1 MSKINSALEYTRR
14 GWPVFP
20 MRALRDGRKVP
31 CNEHGFREAT
41 LDPVRIEA
49 WWARWPDALIAIA
62 TGTVSGIVV
71 LDIDVKHDGSNGYD
85 ALAELGQSILPD
97 TPLSFT
103 PSGGLHILFS
113 TDRIIPTTTG
123 RIGRSPEAKPDLRTG
138 RYPSTGL
145 DVRAELS
152 CAIMPTPGTK
162 YHWDPLHGIDEP
174 LAPAPEWLVPP
185 EEPRK
190 PAEPVERADGLSPY
204 GERAVLSACN
214 NIARAANGHQ
224 AVTLNS
230 ETYSIGTLAGS
241 GAVPADWA
249 LRMLHR
255 AALDMPSYN
264 SHDRWRPREIESR
277 VKKAF
282 EDGMRKPRPVLEDRR
297 RRHG

>member
-1 MSKINSALEYTRR
+1 MSATIQAALDYVRR

-20 MRALRDGRKVP
+20 TRVLQNGRKVP
-31 CNEHGFREAT
+31 LTEHGFHEAT

-49 WWARWPDALIAIA
+49 WWVRWPDALIAIA
-62 TGTVSGIVV
+62 TGMISRVIV
-71 LDIDVKHDGSNGYD
+71 LDIDRKHGIDGFH

-97 TPLSFT
+97 TPLVHS
-103 PSGGLHILFS
+103 PSGGLHAHFS
-113 TDRIIPTTTG
+113 TDREIPTTIG
-123 RIGRSPEAKPDLRTG
+123 RIGRSPFAKRDPRTG

-152 CAIMPTPGTK
+152 CAIMPTPRHG
-162 YHWDPLHGIDEP
+162 YHWDAHHGIDEALA
-174 LAPAPEWLVPP
+174 LAPAWLIPP

-190 PAEPVERADGLSPY
+190 PAQPVERADGLSPY
-204 GERAVLSACN
+204 AEAAVNSACKA
-214 NIARAANGHQ
+214 IAFAANGHQ

-230 ETYSIGTLAGS
+230 ECFSIGTLAGA
-241 GAVPADWA
+241 GGVPQDWA
-249 LRMLHR
+249 QRMLLR

-277 VKKAF
+277 VKNAF
-282 EDGMRKPRPVLEDRR
+282 SDGMRQPREV